1 VKRSIEDRIAELTGF
16 IDRLIGRFKETE
28 DLFASRL
35 EVSERELML
44 LRALVEDGPMITKAL
59 GGRFG
64 VPVSTMTGLIDRM
77 EKKGLLRR
85 IPHRRD
91 RRSIELEATPAGA
104 LALREH
110 ARVLEAMARGML
122 GALPDKD
129 QEALMTL
136 LRRVDARIAGALA
149 QRAV

>member
-1 VKRSIEDRIAELTGF
+1 MRRGVEDRVEELTRF

-44 LRALVEDGPMITKAL
+44 LRALVEDGPMITRAL

-85 IPHRRD
+85 VPHRRD

-122 GALPDKD
+122 GALPEKD
-129 QEALMTL
+129 QEALMAL
-136 LRRVDARIAGALA
+136 LRRVDARMADELA
-149 QRAV
+149 RRAV